1 MNSTQKHRETLEK
14 GKILNLPLS
23 RVILLSSAVWLLLHI
38 INATLVYHLEPSR
51 YPFGTESIFRYWDAV
66 HYTSIATSGYY
77 TSLWAFYPLW
87 PLSVKMF
94 APLVGLSSR
103 PDIAGAILSACM
115 FASFCLMQAKLVE
128 QRDEN
133 LRWLVPMTAGGW
145 LLFLF
150 SPATY
155 IFHTNHTES
164 LFLLLSFGAF
174 WASRKGRWM
183 MAAVLAGLCS
193 LTRNQGVVVAVVIAL
208 DGALQRKDWRER
220 LRIFSGSGIISALL
234 FACYPLYQYYMTGD
248 ALTFLRLQATNWR
261 IVTTFQQ
268 WIGALWYA
276 NPWQSPNWRDN
287 LHLLLFF
294 LLCGVAVYFL
304 RKKQYALALYTFLST
319 IAILF
324 QGELVNMFRFGS
336 VVFPAFFLMG
346 DKVMR
351 LPRPI
356 RWSIIIAV
364 IWFNL
369 FYTRS
374 YALGDWAY

>member
-1 MNSTQKHRETLEK
+1 MRKD
-14 GKILNLPLS
+14 KILNMPLS
-23 RVILLSSAVWLLLHI
+23 RLILISFAVWLLLHI
-38 INATLVYHLEPSR
+38 INATLVYNLEPSR
-51 YPFGTESIFRYWDAV
+51 YPFGTESIFRYWDAA
-66 HYTSIATSGYY
+66 HYTSIATHGYY
-77 TSLWAFYPLW
+77 TNLWAFYPLH
-87 PLSVKMF
+87 PLTVRMF
-94 APLVGLSSR
+94 APLIGLQSR
-103 PDIAGAILSACM
+103 PDIAGAILSTCW
-115 FASFCLMQAKLVE
+115 FGIFCLMQARLVE
-128 QRDEN
+128 QRDEKFQ
-133 LRWLVPMTAGGW
+133 WLVPMTLGGW

-150 SPATY
+150 SPASY

-183 MAAVLAGLCS
+183 IAAALAGLCCV
-193 LTRNQGVVVAVVIAL
+193 TRNQGVVVAVVIAL
-208 DGALQRKDWRER
+208 DGALQRKNWRER
-220 LRIFSGSGIISALL
+220 LLIFTGSGTISLIL
-234 FACYPLYQYYMTGD
+234 FASYPLYQYYMTGSP
-248 ALTFLRLQATNWR
+248 LTFLRLQAKHWR
-261 IVTTFQQ
+261 IVTTFHE
-268 WIGALWYA
+268 WIGTLWFA
-276 NPWQSPNWRDN
+276 NPWQGSNWRDN
-287 LHLLLFF
+287 LHLVLFI

-304 RKKQYALALYTFLST
+304 RKKQYSLALYTFLST

-336 VVFPAFFLMG
+336 VLFPAFFLMG

-356 RWSIIIAV
+356 RWGIIIVV